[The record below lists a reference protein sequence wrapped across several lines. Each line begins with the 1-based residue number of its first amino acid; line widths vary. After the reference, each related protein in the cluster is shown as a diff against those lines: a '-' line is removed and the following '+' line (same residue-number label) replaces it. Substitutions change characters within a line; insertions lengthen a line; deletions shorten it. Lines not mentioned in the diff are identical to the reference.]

1 MPGLPKARWA
11 VAYNWRVAGSRGSP
25 RHLGGVLSLYRITS
39 RMQEIIASTVMGRP
53 KQVAGLM
60 ERLAAAAAAPDPTAG
75 ILEAVFDEI
84 GSRMPTDRLSIAAA
98 RHDEGQYTDIAA
110 RGIDIP
116 GWDQQT
122 RHPLKGSLVQAALSG
137 GAPLRVDGDSAE
149 ALETQY
155 PALKPEM
162 DAGLRAWL
170 SVPMAYQG
178 RHVGALV
185 IASKTP
191 RAYTDDHAAFGELV
205 AAAASEVA
213 GGWLSEMAQAG
224 ALEENVLAGLGQL
237 LLSSNPDEA
246 YAALATRLWKVAP
259 FDLLAVVLV
268 GPGQDSARTAFAAGF
283 EEAAW
288 DAAQTYP
295 VEPGALQNLVGVE
308 GKLIT
313 DESPELLASVA
324 AQWPPMAVEGIRT
337 VAAAPLPSISGHAG
351 ALVLASTT
359 PGSLARPHLQYVRQA
374 AAMLSGCLV
383 RDDLLRQGA
392 ARSREEDGLAAMG
405 RAVSSAANLEAAL
418 ADAAAILKGLVPA
431 DRIEVASADDGR
443 LLYAFGHGPDGHAL
457 ASLAPDPPG
466 PVVVGDASTP
476 TAQASFPSLRPYVQA
491 GLRSFMSVPLAYGG
505 KTVGSLAIG
514 SNTPDAFDGPRHE
527 VVLRAATHVA
537 GAISALTALD
547 RLRDVRGRARAL
559 ADLSSAIR
567 APGDPASLLEAAAP
581 PLRRLVPYDR
591 LDAFA
596 IAGGE
601 APATVLYSTGIPL
614 DVDAIAGAVA
624 EALAGVDSPLLMA
637 AGAATAYGDAGI
649 NSVMALPITGGGALI
664 AGIALGSTAPGAYG
678 DADLEA
684 ARVAANVLAGPL
696 YGMAVRAEHSAA
708 RKEME
713 TIAEIG
719 RVASSTIDTREVYGK
734 LAELIGTLL
743 LYDRLSVWTT
753 DMRRE
758 SLSMAF
764 TAGVDASGEEG
775 SEQAPVSSREMLGAL
790 TSGVAATGD
799 RAEELSRKL
808 FGPLSHAAANLPAVL
823 LAPLVTDEG
832 TVGLLSLRTSRPNA
846 YTLHDAAVAEMVA
859 SQLAGPMANSQ
870 MHAEYKRV
878 EESVR
883 EVVQRLERAVTGSGE
898 GLWDWNISEGQ
909 VWWSPRLKQMIGVD
923 ETEGA
928 GGLRGLETRVHP
940 GDRERV
946 FQCLSEHLERRTP
959 FDVTYRIETGP
970 GEIRWFWD
978 RGRAIWNESGSPVRM
993 SGSIRDVTES
1003 KDGADHGYPSSVD
1016 LHLPLRTIESFRQT
1030 LLEGS
1035 LSESGQDGTAIA
1047 ARAAPYARRM
1057 EALVNDLGTLSQ
1069 AMDAPLQRTEVDLS
1083 ALARSIA
1090 RGLRRDEPERAA
1102 TISVASGLKADG
1114 DPDLME
1120 MVLEELIGNALK
1132 FTSNTEDARIEVGSS
1147 DETGA
1152 MAYYVRDNG
1161 VGFDSDSAG
1170 SVFDLFQRLHS
1181 DEEFEGTGVGLAIVR
1196 HVVRRHGGRVW
1207 AEGAVGEG
1215 ATVHFTL

>member
-1 MPGLPKARWA
+1 MGD
-11 VAYNWRVAGSRGSP
+11 
-25 RHLGGVLSLYRITS
+25 VLSLYRITS

-60 ERLAAAAAAPDPTAG
+60 ERLAAAAAAPDPSAG

-84 GSRMPTDRLSIAAA
+84 GSRMPTDRLSIVVVH
-98 RHDEGQYTDIAA
+98 HDDGRYTDIAA

-116 GWDQQT
+116 GWEQQS
-122 RHPLKGSLVQAALSG
+122 RHSLEGSLVQAALSG

-170 SVPMAYQG
+170 SVPMAHKG

-185 IASKTP
+185 IASETP
-191 RAYTDDHAAFGELV
+191 GAYTDDHAAFGELV
-205 AAAASEVA
+205 AAAVSEVA
-213 GGWLSEMAQAG
+213 GAWLSEMAQAG

-237 LLSSNPDEA
+237 LLSSSPDEA

-268 GPGQDSARTAFAAGF
+268 GSGQDSARTAFAAGI

-288 DAAQTYP
+288 DAGQTYH
-295 VEPGALQNLVGVE
+295 VEPGALQNLVGGE

-313 DESPELLASVA
+313 DESPDMLASVA
-324 AQWPPMAVEGIRT
+324 AQWPPLAVEGLRA

-359 PGSLARPHLQYVRQA
+359 PGSLAPSHLAYLRQA
-374 AAMLSGCLV
+374 AAMLSACV
-383 RDDLLRQGA
+383 ERDDLLRQKA

-405 RAVSSAANLEAAL
+405 RAVSSAAGLEAAL
-418 ADAAAILKGLVPA
+418 AEAVSILRGLVPA
-431 DRIEVASADDGR
+431 DRIEVASPDDGR
-443 LLYAFGHGPDGHAL
+443 PLYVFGRGPDGDARPL
-457 ASLAPDPPG
+457 ASMSPAASG
-466 PVVVGDASTP
+466 PVVVEDASTP
-476 TAQASFPSLRPYVQA
+476 TAQASFPSLQPYVQA

-505 KTVGSLAIG
+505 KTAGSLSLG
-514 SNTPDAFDGPRHE
+514 SNTLGAFEGPRQE
-527 VVLRAATHVA
+527 IVLRVAAHVA
-537 GAISALTALD
+537 GAISARTTAD
-547 RLRDVRGRARAL
+547 RLRDVEGRERAL
-559 ADLSSAIR
+559 VDLSSAIK
-567 APGDPASLLEAAAP
+567 ATGDPASLVEAAAP

-596 IAGGE
+596 FAGRE
-601 APATVLYSTGIPL
+601 APNVMLYSTGIPL
-614 DVDAIAGAVA
+614 EVGSVAGAVA
-624 EALAGVDSPLLMA
+624 EVIAGADAPLLTGVGSESSYA
-637 AGAATAYGDAGI
+637 AAGI
-649 NSVMALPITGGGALI
+649 NSVMALPITRGGALI
-664 AGIALGSTAPGAYG
+664 AGIALGSTTPGAYG

-684 ARVAANVLAGPL
+684 ARVAANMLAGPL
-696 YGMAVRAEHSAA
+696 YGMAASAEHSAA

-719 RVASSTIDTREVYGK
+719 RVASATVDIREVYGK
-734 LAELIGTLL
+734 ITELIGTLL
-743 LYDRLSVWTT
+743 LYDRLSVWTA
-753 DMRRE
+753 DLSRE
-758 SLSMAF
+758 SLSIAF
-764 TAGVDASGEEG
+764 TAGVGDTGAEG
-775 SEQAPVSSREMLGAL
+775 DPQVPMSTRDMLGAM
-790 TSGVAATGD
+790 TSSEAATGD
-799 RAEELSRKL
+799 RAEELSRKI

-823 LAPLVTDEG
+823 LAPLVTAEG
-832 TVGLLSLRTSRPNA
+832 TMGLLSLRTSRPIA
-846 YTLHDAAVAEMVA
+846 YTPHDAAVAEMVA
-859 SQLAGPMANSQ
+859 AQLAGPMANSQ

-878 EESVR
+878 EESAR
-883 EVVQRLERAVTGSGE
+883 EAVQRLERAVTGSGE

-923 ETEGA
+923 EPEGV
-928 GGLRGLETRVHP
+928 LRGLEARVHL

-978 RGRAIWNESGSPVRM
+978 RGRAIWSESGSPVRM
-993 SGSIRDVTES
+993 SGSIRDVTEA
-1003 KDGADHGYPSSVD
+1003 KDGAAHGYPSSVD
-1016 LHLPLRTIESFRQT
+1016 LQLPLRTIESFRQT

-1047 ARAAPYARRM
+1047 TRAAPYGRKL
-1057 EALVNDLGTLSQ
+1057 EAVLQGLRTLSQ
-1069 AMDAPLQRTEVDLS
+1069 AMDAPIQRSEVDLS
-1083 ALARSIA
+1083 ALTRSIA
-1090 RGLRRDEPERAA
+1090 RKLRRDEPERTA
-1102 TISVASGLKADG
+1102 TISVASGLTANG
-1114 DPDLME
+1114 DPDLLE
-1120 MVLEELIGNALK
+1120 MALEEMIGNAWK

-1147 DETGA
+1147 EEPGS

-1161 VGFDSDSAG
+1161 AGFDPAKAG
-1170 SVFDLFQRLHS
+1170 SVFELFQRLHS
-1181 DEEFEGTGVGLAIVR
+1181 DEEFEGAGVGLAIVR

-1207 AEGAVGEG
+1207 AQGTVDEG
-1215 ATVHFTL
+1215 ATVHFAL

>member
-1 MPGLPKARWA
+1 
-11 VAYNWRVAGSRGSP
+11 
-25 RHLGGVLSLYRITS
+25 
-39 RMQEIIASTVMGRP
+39 MQEIIASTVMGRP

-60 ERLAAAAAAPDPTAG
+60 ERLAAAAAATDPSAG
-75 ILEAVFDEI
+75 ILEAVFDEM
-84 GSRMPTDRLSIAAA
+84 GSRMPIDRLSIAVAY
-98 RHDEGQYTDIAA
+98 HDERQYTDIAA

-116 GWDQQT
+116 GWDRQT

-137 GAPLRVDGDSAE
+137 GAPLRVDSDSAE

-162 DAGLRAWL
+162 DAGLGAWL
-170 SVPMAYQG
+170 SVPMAHRG

-191 RAYTDDHAAFGELV
+191 QAYTDDHAAFGELV

-213 GGWLSEMAQAG
+213 GAWLSEMAQAG
-224 ALEENVLAGLGQL
+224 ALEENVLAGLGQF

-246 YAALATRLWKVAP
+246 YAALVTRLWKVAP

-268 GPGQDSARTAFAAGF
+268 GPGQDSARTAFAAGI

-295 VEPGALQNLVGVE
+295 VEPGALQNLVGGE

-313 DESPELLASVA
+313 DESPNMLASVA
-324 AQWPPMAVEGIRT
+324 AQWPPLAVEGLRAI
-337 VAAAPLPSISGHAG
+337 AAAPLPSISGHAG

-359 PGSLARPHLQYVRQA
+359 PGSLTRPHLQYVRQA
-374 AAMLSGCLV
+374 AAMLSGCV
-383 RDDLLRQGA
+383 ERDDLLCQRA

-405 RAVSSAANLEAAL
+405 RAVSSAAKLEAAL
-418 ADAAAILKGLVPA
+418 TDAAAILRGLVPA
-431 DRIEVASADDGR
+431 DRIEVVSADDGR
-443 LLYAFGHGPDGHAL
+443 LLYALGRGPDAHSL
-457 ASLAPDPPG
+457 ASLASDSSG
-466 PVVVGDASTP
+466 PVVVEDASAP
-476 TAQASFPSLRPYVQA
+476 TAQASFPSLQPYVQA
-491 GLRSFMSVPLAYGG
+491 GLRSFMSVPLEYGG
-505 KTVGSLAIG
+505 KTVGSLGLG
-514 SNTPDAFDGPRHE
+514 SNTPDAFEGPGRE
-527 VVLRAATHVA
+527 IVLRAAAHVA
-537 GAISALTALD
+537 GAISALTNAS
-547 RLRDVRGRARAL
+547 RLSEVERRERAL

-581 PLRRLVPYDR
+581 PLRRMVPYDR

-601 APATVLYSTGIPL
+601 AQGAVLYSTGIPL

-624 EALAGVDSPLLMA
+624 EALAGADTPLLMA

-649 NSVMALPITGGGALI
+649 NSVMALPITGGGSLI

-684 ARVAANVLAGPL
+684 AREAANVLAGPL

-708 RKEME
+708 RREME

-719 RVASSTIDTREVYGK
+719 RVASSTIDIREVYGK
-734 LAELIGTLL
+734 ITELIGTLL
-743 LYDRLSVWTT
+743 LYDRLSVWTA
-753 DMRRE
+753 DLSRE
-758 SLSMAF
+758 SLSIAF
-764 TAGVDASGEEG
+764 TAGVGDAGAEG
-775 SEQAPVSSREMLGAL
+775 DAQVPMSTREMLGAM
-790 TSGVAATGD
+790 TSSEAATGD
-799 RAEELSRKL
+799 RAEELSRKI

-823 LAPLVTDEG
+823 LAPLVTAEG
-832 TVGLLSLRTSRPNA
+832 TMGLLSLRTSRPNA
-846 YTLHDAAVAEMVA
+846 YTPHDAAVAQMVA

-870 MHAEYKRV
+870 MHAEYKSM

-923 ETEGA
+923 EPEGA
-928 GGLRGLETRVHP
+928 GGLRGLEPRVHL

-959 FDVTYRIETGP
+959 FDVTYRVETGL

-978 RGRAIWNESGSPVRM
+978 RGHAIWNESGSPVRM

-1047 ARAAPYARRM
+1047 ARAAPYGRKL
-1057 EALVNDLGTLSQ
+1057 EALLQGLRTLSQ
-1069 AMDAPLQRTEVDLS
+1069 AMDAPIQRSEVDLS
-1083 ALARSIA
+1083 ALARSMA
-1090 RGLRRDEPERAA
+1090 RRLRRDEPERTA
-1102 TISVASGLKADG
+1102 TISVASGLKAGG
-1114 DPDLME
+1114 DPDLIE
-1120 MVLEELIGNALK
+1120 MVLEELIGNAWK

-1147 DETGA
+1147 EDSGS

-1161 VGFDSDSAG
+1161 PGFDPASGG
-1170 SVFDLFQRLHS
+1170 SLFELFQRLHS
-1181 DEEFEGTGVGLAIVR
+1181 GEEFEGAGVGLAIVR

-1207 AEGAVGEG
+1207 AEGAADEG